1 MRVFARVVPLAVVAL
16 VLGSTL
22 AGRSLASFNGRTAN
36 AGNRYAFTALYAP
49 SSLTATPSGHDVGL
63 TWPAGS
69 NGSGYE
75 VLGVNNGTS
84 SNCSSASYAS
94 IGSAAGTTY
103 TDTGRSTPQGTWFCY
118 QVKTSY
124 GVWTS
129 VNSNPSTAAQLGVVA
144 ATATATN
151 GGNSGKLDAA
161 DTITITFNQPITPGT
176 GPAST
181 DTVCAVNGTTIM
193 LASTTTSGN
202 CGTGETVDLGTL
214 TGGNSNKN
222 ARFSAT
228 YVWSNGNKTLT
239 VTLGARTNGSQDPNV
254 TGTWTLNPTTTATK
268 LLSTTGSFHTCS
280 TNTGGGNC
288 LPTLGSAF

>member
-1 MRVFARVVPLAVVAL
+1 VPLAVVAL

-22 AGRSLASFNGRTAN
+22 AGRSLASFNGQTGN
-36 AGNRYAFTALYAP
+36 PGNRYAFTALYAP

-63 TWPAGS
+63 GWTAGS
-69 NGSGYE
+69 NGSGYQ

-84 SNCSSASYAS
+84 SNCSSVSYAS
-94 IGSAAGTTY
+94 VASTAGTTY
-103 TDTGRSTPQGTWFCY
+103 SDTGRSTPQGTWFCY

-129 VNSNPSTAAQLGVVA
+129 VNNNPSTAAQLGVAA
-144 ATATATN
+144 ATVTAAN
-151 GGNSGKLDAA
+151 GGNSGKLDAG

-181 DTVCAVNGTTIM
+181 DTVCAVNGTTIQ

-202 CGTGETVDLGTL
+202 CAAAETVDLGTL

-222 ARFSAT
+222 ARFSAS
-228 YVWSNGNKTLT
+228 YAWSNGNKTLT
-239 VTLGARTNGSQDPNV
+239 VTIGTRTNGAQDPNV
-254 TGTWTLNPTTTATK
+254 TGTWTLNPTATATK

-280 TNTGGGNC
+280 TNTGGANC
-288 LPTLGSAF
+288 LPTLGGSF